1 MKIWGWERWL
11 LETNGHMFFKLN
23 SNISLNQTVPG
34 KCFDLRVFNAEGKI
48 LKALQPADQPS
59 SVAESHDHLR
69 EYRLPI
75 ILYTVLTVL
84 LCLSCFCLLWDWI
97 HVPHIIHCNGVCA
110 RCAKYSL
117 SNTFANYALV
127 VSVLVHLWNEAWVY
141 GALAVLSQV
150 QRRVPIDILTFFLDL
165 PMTSQVQTTVKIMSP
180 AVYRLLC
187 W

>member
-59 SVAESHDHLR
+59 SVVESHDHLR

-84 LCLSCFCLLWDWI
+84 LCLSCFCLLRDWI

-117 SNTFANYALV
+117 SNTFCKLCT
-127 VSVLVHLWNEAWVY
+127 SGLSSGTSLEWSLGLWSTCSSFPGTTKSAYRHFNFFPQSAY
-141 GALAVLSQV
+141 
-150 QRRVPIDILTFFLDL
+150 DI
-165 PMTSQVQTTVKIMSP
+165 SSSNN
-180 AVYRLLC
+180 C
-187 W
+187 